1 MVGRQGFRV
10 KINNMIAGKKILVG
24 GYWLA
29 GIFSATMSLQGLI
42 AGYWGTLDLQVHSTY
57 FVIDFWFGIGIFF
70 IVMGF
75 LTYFIRQIVIGFKS
89 LLVNIISFIFL
100 LMIFLYGF
108 YFTYI
113 LSSL

>member
-10 KINNMIAGKKILVG
+10 KINNMIAGKKILVE

-29 GIFSATMSLQGLI
+29 VIFSAALFLQGLI
-42 AGYWGTLDLQVHSTY
+42 AGFWESMDMQFHSTY
-57 FVIDFWFGIGIFF
+57 LVIDFWFGIGIFF